1 MHNVRNEIPLHTPLT
16 HVHAATFETL
26 CSNKHTNWFRYR
38 KERKKKSSILIW
50 CLFLYNVSHKSV
62 FIHFSVWFVISL
74 DQTCHDHFIYF
85 RAVENTI
92 EARAKRQQFL
102 AWIMFS
108 LFKSDKF
115 SLIFV
120 WQLSE
125 RNIKMATTAHEKD
138 SERKKNRFADVE
150 IGSFVRKKSAMKW
163 N

>member
-16 HVHAATFETL
+16 HVHAANIVQQQAHQLISIQKRE
-26 CSNKHTNWFRYR
+26 
-38 KERKKKSSILIW
+38 KKKSSILIW